1 LLLGQRK
8 APCICERLDQLFP
21 GDYSRQV
28 PLISSHLHVRTV
40 APHKDSRDLCIDRL
54 RRLRDEFFHAFPEDW
69 MTGDV
74 SEVLHDLPTRD
85 KIDPFEQVVGSI
97 IREQCACETG
107 CLDIR
112 SREPKQDFLK
122 QFIRQMF
129 YGCHEEQDSNRNLLK
144 FDGVRLRDRVYM

>member
-1 LLLGQRK
+1 
-8 APCICERLDQLFP
+8 
-21 GDYSRQV
+21 
-28 PLISSHLHVRTV
+28 
-40 APHKDSRDLCIDRL
+40 
-54 RRLRDEFFHAFPEDW
+54 

-74 SEVLHDLPTRD
+74 SDVLHDLPTRD

-144 FDGVRLRDRVYM
+144 FDGVRLRDRVCM